1 MRVLYSALPSRAFLG
16 ISLLGLVVAPLP
28 FLVGCKGSSGC
39 RRAVL
44 SAKFERDPIPAGWT
58 GVASPSQPF
67 EGSWT
72 AADACSG
79 KHSVVSRHGGWESP
93 MFRVQPFQL
102 YRVSF
107 WSRSERKAYWLV
119 RSFEAQGKE
128 SRADH
133 YSSIYPSENW
143 VENEFYFTG
152 RADSAWARLSFRPI
166 DAELRIDEVRV
177 RPASREEALRWADQL
192 QASLPP
198 LNYQPAPD
206 RLKFLER
213 TMRKLGRGPVL
224 RIVVLGDSIANDT
237 SNSLFDL
244 LLERRYPNVRIEVI
258 RSIRGGTGCWYFQ
271 HENRVK
277 ELVVDHRPDL
287 VIIAGISHGNDPEPI
302 RNVIRQVREARET
315 DILVLSGA
323 IIETGLT
330 HYWHTRGGFTPEA
343 RAAALAQSQKFR
355 AKLREMAEEEKVAFL
370 DVRGIWNHYV
380 EQSPQP
386 LEWYQRDWVHA
397 NTRGKHVLARILERF
412 FSVDAPSD
420 R

>member
-1 MRVLYSALPSRAFLG
+1 
-16 ISLLGLVVAPLP
+16 
-28 FLVGCKGSSGC
+28 
-39 RRAVL
+39 
-44 SAKFERDPIPAGWT
+44 
-58 GVASPSQPF
+58 
-67 EGSWT
+67 
-72 AADACSG
+72 
-79 KHSVVSRHGGWESP
+79 
-93 MFRVQPFQL
+93 MFRVRPFQL

-107 WSRSERKAYWLV
+107 WSRSKRRAYWLV
-119 RSFEAQGKE
+119 RSFEARGKE

-143 VENEFYFTG
+143 VGNEFYFTG

-166 DAELRIDEVRV
+166 DDKLFIDEARV

-192 QASLPP
+192 EASLPP
-198 LNYQPAPD
+198 CGYQPAPD
-206 RLKFLER
+206 RLKFLTR
-213 TMRKLGRGPVL
+213 TMRKLRSGPVL

-244 LLERRYPNVRIEVI
+244 LLERRYPNVRIEVT

-287 VIIAGISHGNDPEPI
+287 LIIGGISNGNDPGTI
-302 RNVIRQVREARET
+302 RSVIRQVREEIET
-315 DILVLSGA
+315 EVLVLSGA

-343 RAAALAQSQKFR
+343 RAAALAQNRKFR
-355 AKLREMAEEEKVAFL
+355 AKLREMADEEKVAFL
-370 DVRGIWNHYV
+370 DLRGIWNQYV
-380 EQSPQP
+380 ERSSKP

-397 NTRGKHVLARILERF
+397 NTRGKRVLARILERF
-412 FSVDAPSD
+412 FSVDDPAD